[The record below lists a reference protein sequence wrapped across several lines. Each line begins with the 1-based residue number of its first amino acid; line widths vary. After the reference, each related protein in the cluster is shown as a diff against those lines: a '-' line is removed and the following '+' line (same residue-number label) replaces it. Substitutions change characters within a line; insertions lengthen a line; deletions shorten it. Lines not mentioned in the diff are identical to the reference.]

1 MAQFSDDAYN
11 TKLQPGAGA
20 GTLIGNWFEERIL
33 RDSSGEG
40 RTVPQRHVPRS
51 GLLKDWTKVPTVPRK
66 GDDTFD
72 RVYGPKSS
80 LQWEA
85 ASHMIGKGDDSTP
98 TILREGPLTVA
109 LKSAHHDGAETEV
122 QQEDAIVEEVNHARY
137 FETSTGIAHQKPD
150 YTVAEKATHTSKS
163 YAQEIRCGPEPDQM
177 PALDNEG
184 LEVPF
189 HAHYSGVEQITNQR
203 MFLADSEFRNNVKA
217 SAATGVGAFH
227 RNSEFTKGCDKF
239 ILGVRKDEALNAMY
253 TGLKDTQPL
262 RHLGGELAPNHF
274 AGIPSLAALKATIH
288 QKVQEAWGPMGYVSL
303 RQRLFDFCDH
313 EGFVPKGN
321 VVAVLRE
328 QLGVTEEEVPSKPLD
343 VWLTQLVT
351 MKKDELTAS
360 TFMSSLRPALPQKD
374 KRRVLT
380 AFKLLQGPNS
390 NGIVRLGDWLQRLDD
405 GEVKQTVVL
414 AFGAE
419 DEESV
424 ANTTV
429 TERVFLELFSDLAP
443 FLDIDSLLQ

>member
-1 MAQFSDDAYN
+1 
-11 TKLQPGAGA
+11 
-20 GTLIGNWFEERIL
+20 
-33 RDSSGEG
+33 
-40 RTVPQRHVPRS
+40 
-51 GLLKDWTKVPTVPRK
+51 
-66 GDDTFD
+66 
-72 RVYGPKSS
+72 
-80 LQWEA
+80 
-85 ASHMIGKGDDSTP
+85 
-98 TILREGPLTVA
+98 
-109 LKSAHHDGAETEV
+109 
-122 QQEDAIVEEVNHARY
+122 
-137 FETSTGIAHQKPD
+137 
-150 YTVAEKATHTSKS
+150 
-163 YAQEIRCGPEPDQM
+163 
-177 PALDNEG
+177 
-184 LEVPF
+184 
-189 HAHYSGVEQITNQR
+189 
-203 MFLADSEFRNNVKA
+203 
-217 SAATGVGAFH
+217 
-227 RNSEFTKGCDKF
+227 
-239 ILGVRKDEALNAMY
+239 
-253 TGLKDTQPL
+253 
-262 RHLGGELAPNHF
+262 
-274 AGIPSLAALKATIH
+274 
-288 QKVQEAWGPMGYVSL
+288 MGYVSL

-390 NGIVRLGDWLQRLDD
+390 NGIVRLGDWLQRLDN